1 MVEFTQNKSSLSPD
15 GHREK
20 IRVADVNGSFTKA
33 RRAVFF
39 ILIAVYA
46 ILPWLSVGGQPI
58 IFFDIL
64 HRRFFLFGQTFNAQD
79 AYMVFFLVSGG
90 AFLLFYLT
98 ALAGRIWCGWAC
110 PQTVFLEGV
119 FRRIDR
125 WLEDP
130 KHDQVIL
137 STRKWDLFKIK
148 KFILK
153 HALYLLCAL
162 IVSHIFISYFVRLD
176 DLFRYVRSSPIEHW
190 DVFVWMTA
198 ITAVIYFN
206 FAWFREQLCLIVCPY
221 GKLQSVLTD
230 DDTLVIGYDEKRGE
244 PRGKKSDA
252 NRGACINCNRCVEV
266 CPTGIDIRN
275 GLQLECIGC
284 ANCIDACN
292 DIMLK
297 INQPLGLIR
306 YDSLNGLTGGVRKI
320 LRPRLYLYT
329 VLLLLGVGV
338 FSIFLKNHKPFEAT
352 VLRLSGAPYVL
363 QEGVVRNQYL
373 LHVVNKTPSENKF
386 NVLVSLPP
394 EARLIDPVKEIN
406 LKSFEDRKI
415 PLFVEIPRDR
425 FTYEFSVEVTTSL
438 SGSNLA
444 VISSIPFLGPVSSP
458 HSFQPK
464 ISN

>member
-1 MVEFTQNKSSLSPD
+1 M
-15 GHREK
+15 
-20 IRVADVNGSFTKA
+20 
-33 RRAVFF
+33 
-39 ILIAVYA
+39 
-46 ILPWLSVGGQPI
+46 WLGVPANS
-58 IFFDIL
+58 
-64 HRRFFLFGQTFNAQD
+64 
-79 AYMVFFLVSGG
+79 
-90 AFLLFYLT
+90 
-98 ALAGRIWCGWAC
+98 
-110 PQTVFLEGV
+110 FLEGV
-119 FRRIDR
+119 FRRIER
-125 WLEDP
+125 WIEGS
-130 KHDQVIL
+130 KHDQVLL
-137 STRKWDLFKIK
+137 SARKWDFFKVR

-153 HALYLLCAL
+153 HALYLFCAL
-162 IVSHIFISYFVRLD
+162 IVSHIFLSYFVRLD
-176 DLFRYVRSSPIEHW
+176 DLFRYVQQSPREHW
-190 DVFVWMTA
+190 DVFVWMAA
-198 ITAVIYFN
+198 ITAIIYFN

-297 INQPLGLIR
+297 INQPQGLIR
-306 YDSLNGLTGGVRKI
+306 YDSLNGLLGRSRKI

-438 SGSNLA
+438 VGSPLT
-444 VISSIPFLGPVSSP
+444 VTSRIPFLGPS
-458 HSFQPK
+458 H
-464 ISN
+464 